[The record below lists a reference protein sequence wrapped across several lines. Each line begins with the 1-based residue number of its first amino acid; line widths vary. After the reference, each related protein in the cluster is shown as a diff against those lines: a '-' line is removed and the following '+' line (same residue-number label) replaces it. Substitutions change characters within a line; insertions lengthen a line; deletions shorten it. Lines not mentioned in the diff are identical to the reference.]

1 MKNKN
6 WKHKN
11 CWPKSPNLNHQWV
24 SYSKGCMTDHWTS
37 MHTIIRI
44 ACFLLLIV
52 GIALTNQTMIM
63 IIFFLLLG
71 LLKTHCTLAT
81 VFPLLKRLRWLILTL
96 FILHLSFDSP
106 TPNELLPNLTGLLLA
121 FEKVAGLITMVFAAH
136 LLLCT
141 TSTHQ
146 IIAALQWWLTPFN
159 KIGFSTQKLAVRL
172 ALVLET
178 VTEIQNL
185 YTETTPTTTNPINK
199 ITDRITKLL
208 TQTLTHAE
216 TTPLRTLEIPR
227 LQAPPLW
234 QWNYPLLLTLLI
246 WLGPWE

>member
-1 MKNKN
+1 
-6 WKHKN
+6 
-11 CWPKSPNLNHQWV
+11 
-24 SYSKGCMTDHWTS
+24 

-52 GIALTNQTMIM
+52 GVALANQMLIM
-63 IIFFLLLG
+63 ITLLLLLG
-71 LLKTHCTLAT
+71 LLKTHCTLVT
-81 VFPLLKRLRWLILTL
+81 VLPLLKRLRWLILTL

-106 TPNELLPNLTGLLLA
+106 TPTGLPSLTGLLLA
-121 FEKVAGLITMVFAAH
+121 LEKVAGLVTIVLAAH

-141 TSTHQ
+141 TPTHQ

-159 KIGFSTQKLAVRL
+159 KIGLSTQKLTVRL

-178 VTEIQNL
+178 VTEVQNL
-185 YTETTPTTTNPINK
+185 YTETTPTTANPINK

-208 TQTLTHAE
+208 TQTFTHAE
-216 TTPLRTLEIPR
+216 TTPLRTLEIPQ

-246 WLGPWE
+246 WLGP